1 MVRASETK
9 CGDGSI
15 MPSPDRAAYNEC
27 YDQRVGR
34 FIHVIP
40 AEGVRQVGMC
50 EVVVHGLPLAD
61 VGPDVYNETYTEP
74 ADENDDGVPDM
85 CDIADDGG
93 DDGQEDCK

>member
-1 MVRASETK
+1 M
-9 CGDGSI
+9 CGGGATGSI
-15 MPSPDRAAYNEC
+15 PDRTLYNDC
-27 YDQRVGR
+27 YTQRVGR

-50 EVVVHGLPLAD
+50 EVVVHGLPLTD

-85 CDIADDGG
+85 CGMYKDYV
-93 DDGQEDCK
+93 